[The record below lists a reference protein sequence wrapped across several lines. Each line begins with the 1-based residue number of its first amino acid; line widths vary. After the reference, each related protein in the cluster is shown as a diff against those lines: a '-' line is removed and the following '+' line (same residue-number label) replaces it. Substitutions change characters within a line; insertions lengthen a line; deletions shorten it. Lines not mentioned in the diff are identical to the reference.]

1 MTYHQ
6 VCSKCKTTAVTGG
19 AGTAYPSGAH
29 DFTPGFI
36 GDCVAQSLVFSLVFC
51 RPLFVLFVLLLL
63 AIELSVFIRFT
74 ASDYLFGIFKLLLS
88 LKCNLK
94 TYQKS
99 ISGVLV
105 YKFGQELFNSEV
117 RF

>member
-1 MTYHQ
+1 MVQELLILPEHMSSPP
-6 VCSKCKTTAVTGG
+6 VV
-19 AGTAYPSGAH
+19 
-29 DFTPGFI
+29 I
-36 GDCVAQSLVFSLVFC
+36 GDCVAQSLVFSIVFC
-51 RPLFVLFVLLLL
+51 RPLFVLFVLFVLV
-63 AIELSVFIRFT
+63 IELSVFIRFT

-88 LKCNLK
+88 LECNLK

-99 ISGVLV
+99 FSGVLV